1 MVTYIWSAS
10 RFSNHNPT
18 HTQSKL
24 FQVFTVDCKYEEF
37 IIYKV
42 YLVHGKFCFFNWFF
56 PLFFHISLG
65 QQSLS
70 NWGSNASSKI
80 SEGKCTYQHAI
91 DICGEITEPKR
102 PILMMLQSKYM
113 SCLPIS
119 TTSYFL
125 LKNKISNLVHTFSR
139 CLFYFYLWKT
149 VSLTNDHSRKRIWFL
164 WSLLDGEGNQ
174 PPALH
179 LQAGY
184 AVHSAQRRN
193 YTSFCAPI
201 REWTGAR
208 LCTH

>member
-1 MVTYIWSAS
+1 M
-10 RFSNHNPT
+10 
-18 HTQSKL
+18 
-24 FQVFTVDCKYEEF
+24 
-37 IIYKV
+37 
-42 YLVHGKFCFFNWFF
+42 YLVHGKFYYFYWFF

-80 SEGKCTYQHAI
+80 SEGKYTYQHAI
-91 DICGEITEPKR
+91 DIYWEITESKK
-102 PILMMLQSKYM
+102 PILMMLQTKYM

-125 LKNKISNLVHTFSR
+125 LKSKISNLVNSFGR

-149 VSLTNDHSRKRIWFL
+149 VSLTNDHRKRIWFL
-164 WSLLDGEGNQ
+164 WSLLDREGNQ
-174 PPALH
+174 PPALP

-184 AVHSAQRRN
+184 AVHSAQGRN
-193 YTSFCAPI
+193 YTSFCARI
-201 REWTGAR
+201 REWTGAK